1 MIEAQGPMPD
11 PEREARRQQALA
23 RLQMV
28 GAGGMAA
35 EIKKHLGGE
44 SASGRYRLREYV
56 VLPGQEYFVT
66 GSCVENAAAQ
76 DGADRNIIVK
86 GSHEPTFLISSK
98 PTTQLLSTGLR
109 STALKMVFGGAAL
122 TLVCLAFLLLHLHL
136 HLF

>member
-35 EIKKHLGGE
+35 EIKQHLGGE

-66 GSCVENAAAQ
+66 GSHREGLARADLPDLEQADNATAQHRTALYRVEN
-76 DGADRNIIVK
+76 GVRRR
-86 GSHEPTFLISSK
+86 GSDF
-98 PTTQLLSTGLR
+98 GLP
-109 STALKMVFGGAAL
+109 G
-122 TLVCLAFLLLHLHL
+122 
-136 HLF
+136 